1 MGLRRKSREIA
12 VQTLYS
18 LNFVETSDYLG
29 DLELV
34 AKFEDRLIDICEDFD
49 IEKDSKIFQFAGEL
63 LKGSLTYISEID
75 QKIIE
80 FTKNTEFN
88 RLPPIDLSI
97 LRIAGYEILYTNT
110 PVPIII
116 NEALEVTRKF
126 SDENTRKFIN
136 GVLNSISKDVNRIEE
151 NHENNK
157 AKYNDK

>member
-34 AKFEDRLIDICEDFD
+34 SKFEDKLSEICDDLD
-49 IEKDSKIFQFAGEL
+49 IEKDSKIFKFSEEL
-63 LKGSLTYISEID
+63 LKGTLTNITVID
-75 QKIIE
+75 EKIQE
-80 FTKNTEFN
+80 YTKNTEFS
-88 RLPPIDLSI
+88 RMPPIDLSI
-97 LRIAGYEILYTNT
+97 LRIAGYEIIYTKT
-110 PVPIII
+110 PVAIVI

-136 GVLNSISKDVNRIEE
+136 GVLNTIS
-151 NHENNK
+151 NNLEK
-157 AKYNDK
+157 EKKTETEAND

>member
-34 AKFEDRLIDICEDFD
+34 SKFEDKLSEICDDLD
-49 IEKDSKIFQFAGEL
+49 IEKDSKIFKFSEEL
-63 LKGSLTYISEID
+63 LKGTLTNITVID
-75 QKIIE
+75 EKIQE
-80 FTKNTEFN
+80 YTKNTEFS
-88 RLPPIDLSI
+88 RMPPIDLSI
-97 LRIAGYEILYTNT
+97 LRIAGYEIIFTKT
-110 PVPIII
+110 PVAIVI

-136 GVLNSISKDVNRIEE
+136 GVLNTISKNLEKE
-151 NHENNK
+151 KKSETE
-157 AKYNDK
+157 ANDKR